1 MISMAPTPLYLPA
14 EEANRV
20 IRSPLFQRKDS
31 KYNNNNNNNKDL
43 KSSNDSIQPQL
54 QSPTNDKSLRK
65 SGSPWLSS
73 QVNTNQAELMELS
86 GKRLSTSSPKL
97 CSEGVGGGVYFIQGE
112 KDTHPISVF
121 KPRDEE
127 NGIIGPNRSIM
138 GMKAGTLP
146 GEGAFKEVAIYLFD
160 QIHNGYFGVP
170 VTTLVEVQHP
180 IWNNKQQVDGA
191 ATEKDSNSNEF
202 GIKKIGSLQEYIVYE
217 DTADEVGCSKFSVDD
232 IHRIG
237 LLDSLVLNCD
247 RHSGNLLVVAKEDS
261 DRLELVPID
270 HSLCLPS
277 SDQLSD
283 AWFDWINFPQS
294 KVPFSEKEKQL
305 VESIDI
311 DKVIRQLHLKLPKLR
326 LLCLETLK
334 LTTLF
339 VKKAVKAGLNLC
351 QIGMAISR
359 YQSLDEPSPLE
370 SIIANTIK
378 TQKLSLSN
386 SHFWTAYQNEIDLFI
401 NQNY

>member
-20 IRSPLFQRKDS
+20 IRSPIFQRKDS
-31 KYNNNNNNNKDL
+31 KYNNNNKDL
-43 KSSNDSIQPQL
+43 KSSNDSIQPQ
-54 QSPTNDKSLRK
+54 SPNNDKSLRK

-127 NGIIGPNRSIM
+127 NGIIGPNHSIM

-294 KVPFSEKEKQL
+294 KVPFSEKEQQL

-339 VKKAVKAGLNLC
+339 VKKAVQAGLNLC

>member
-20 IRSPLFQRKDS
+20 IRSPIFQRKDN
-31 KYNNNNNNNKDL
+31 KYNNNNKDL
-43 KSSNDSIQPQL
+43 KSSNDPIQTPN
-54 QSPTNDKSLRK
+54 NDKSLRK

-73 QVNTNQAELMELS
+73 QVNSNQAELIELS

-97 CSEGVGGGVYFIQGE
+97 CSEGVGGGVYFIQSE

-127 NGIIGPNRSIM
+127 NGIVGPNHSIM

-146 GEGAFKEVAIYLFD
+146 GEGVFKEVAIYLFD
-160 QIHNGYFGVP
+160 QLHNGYFGVP

-180 IWNNKQQVDGA
+180 IWNKRQVDGA
-191 ATEKDSNSNEF
+191 ATENNYSDQLD
-202 GIKKIGSLQEYIVYE
+202 IKKIGSLQEFIVYE

-261 DRLELVPID
+261 DGLELVPID

-294 KVPFSEKEKQL
+294 KVPFNQKEKQL
-305 VESIDI
+305 IQSIDI
-311 DKVIRQLHLKLPKLR
+311 DQVIRQLHVKLPKLR
-326 LLCLETLK
+326 LACLETLK

-339 VKKAVKAGLNLC
+339 VKKAVGAGLNLC

-359 YQSLDEPSPLE
+359 YQSLDQPSPLE
-370 SIIANTIK
+370 SIVTNTIK

-386 SHFWTAYQNEIDLFI
+386 PHFWTAYQNEIDLFI
-401 NQNY
+401 AQNY